1 MNSIYECKDGRV
13 RIYIKDKKKV
23 ISYPKYLMEQKIG
36 RELEPDEEVHHKDE
50 NPLNNDISNLELRH
64 HGEHQREHGT
74 KYHDIMATCAWCG
87 KEFLWTG
94 PQQQRFYSERR
105 IGRHHSSQPF
115 CSRSCSGHYGQQLQ
129 VEQYGMSANPRRKL
143 SPEDAKY
150 IREYYIPKD
159 RLYGERALAMHF
171 GVDKSVIHLI
181 INGKTY
187 KDVM

>member
-1 MNSIYECKDGRV
+1 
-13 RIYIKDKKKV
+13 
-23 ISYPKYLMEQKIG
+23 
-36 RELEPDEEVHHKDE
+36 
-50 NPLNNDISNLELRH
+50 
-64 HGEHQREHGT
+64 
-74 KYHDIMATCAWCG
+74 
-87 KEFLWTG
+87 
-94 PQQQRFYSERR
+94 
-105 IGRHHSSQPF
+105 
-115 CSRSCSGHYGQQLQ
+115 
-129 VEQYGMSANPRRKL
+129 MSANPRRKL